1 MLVGATQI
9 WCLMVRKRRSVLVP
23 FVALLAAFLL
33 FTLFLVNSLMLIGIH
48 QNRRWIN
55 QTREVRQVV
64 TDAYVALVEA
74 ESSQRGLL
82 RTGDVAYLSQFER
95 SERVLPVM
103 TAEMARL
110 TKADPTQQR
119 SVAKL
124 EPLVAA
130 TVKDIRRTVDLY
142 RHGNTAA
149 ALAIT
154 RTDESKRSME
164 DARQIL
170 GDMRVRA
177 DELLEQ
183 RTAKIRRHLDS
194 AIWVDAFAGGALLVL
209 GFMLFATYRD
219 LRRREELESALMEGA
234 AFQEQFLGI
243 LGHDLRN
250 PLSAVSMAAHLLQVK
265 GNLNEKQAHSVQ
277 MISSTASRMHRM
289 VDQLLDLTRARV
301 GGGIPIEPKPAT
313 DLSEVARVVIEEL
326 RVARADADV
335 RLDAE
340 PEVRG
345 SWDPDRLAQVVSN
358 LVANALI
365 HGVGPVDVRVRS
377 ANGVATLEVHNGGP
391 PIPED
396 LLPSVFDAFR
406 RRFLKERT
414 VHGPGLG
421 LGLFI
426 SRQIVAQHGGQIE
439 VRSSAPEGTTFAI
452 RLPMALPETIGK
464 NDPVGSRAA
473 GERASR
479 RRSPREGASP
489 PRQGRRLRWLL
500 SPRARD
506 RWLARPPGST
516 AA

>member
-9 WCLMVRKRRSVLVP
+9 LCLMVRKRRRVLVP
-23 FVALLAAFLL
+23 FVALLAALLL
-33 FTLFLVNSLMLIGIH
+33 FTLVLVNSLMLIVVH

-55 QTREVRQVV
+55 QTREVQQVV
-64 TDAYVALVEA
+64 ANAYVALVDA
-74 ESSQRGLL
+74 ESSQRELL
-82 RTGDVAYLSQFER
+82 RTGDVAYLSQFES
-95 SERVLPVM
+95 SETILPSM
-103 TAEMARL
+103 TAELTRL
-110 TKADPTQQR
+110 TESDPTQQR
-119 SVAKL
+119 SVANL
-124 EPLVAA
+124 EPLIAA
-130 TVKDIRRTVDLY
+130 TVKDLRRTVDLY
-142 RHGNTAA
+142 RRGSTAA
-149 ALAIT
+149 ALAMT
-154 RTDESKRSME
+154 RPDEGKRSM
-164 DARQIL
+164 DQARRIL
-170 GDMRVRA
+170 GDMRLRA
-177 DELLEQ
+177 DELLDQ
-183 RTAKIRRHLDS
+183 RTVKIRRRLDI

-313 DLSEVARVVIEEL
+313 DLSEVAGVVIEEL

-406 RRFLKERT
+406 RRFLRERT
-414 VHGPGLG
+414 AHGAGLG

-426 SRQIVAQHGGQIE
+426 SRQIVAKHGGQIE
-439 VRSSAPEGTTFAI
+439 VRSSAPEGTTFSV
-452 RLPMALPETIGK
+452 RLPTALPET
-464 NDPVGSRAA
+464 PVGTRAD
-473 GERASR
+473 GKRASR
-479 RRSPREGASP
+479 RRSP
-489 PRQGRRLRWLL
+489 
-500 SPRARD
+500 SPRARHHWFAW
-506 RWLARPPGST
+506 RAGST